1 MFTGII
7 EETGEIAEVT
17 QLDEAIRLKISC
29 HRVLEGT
36 KHGDSIAVNG
46 VCLTVCDF
54 DAKSFTAD
62 VMQVTLDYTTLGEF
76 ALGENGVG
84 GSDVSEAPVGR
95 KVNLERAT
103 AAGQRLGGH
112 IVQGHVDGTATFV
125 SRRPSEHWEVFR
137 FALNNPELG
146 RYVAKKGSIAINGTS
161 LTVAEVTDSV
171 ELDADAQWFEV
182 SLIPTT
188 LADTMLGELA
198 PGDKVNVE
206 CDVLAKYI
214 ERMTGFDNAR

>member
-7 EETGEIAEVT
+7 EETGEITEVT
-17 QLDEAIRLKISC
+17 QLDEAIRLKIAC
-29 HRVLEGT
+29 HQVLEGT

-76 ALGENGVG
+76 ALGEDVFG
-84 GSDVSEAPVGR
+84 GSDVREASVGR

-112 IVQGHVDGTATFV
+112 IVQGHVDGTATLV
-125 SRRPSEHWEVFR
+125 SRKPSEHWEVFR
-137 FALNNPELG
+137 FTLDKPELG

-171 ELDADAQWFEV
+171 VLDADAQWFEV

-188 LADTMLGELA
+188 LADTMLGDLA